1 MSKLAHSNQP
11 TMDEIEAK
19 RAERERFEA
28 EAERDTKLA
37 IRVGKQQR
45 EMLDGIFNHMFGSA
59 K

>member
-19 RAERERFEA
+19 CAERERFEA
-28 EAERDTKLA
+28 EAERDTEQA
-37 IRVGKQQR
+37 IRVGKQQAAF
-45 EMLDGIFNHMFGSA
+45 FNSIFGSA